1 MREAL
6 RSGSL
11 AGIAMIPFAAVFRAR
26 GLRINEYGRKTLE
39 LVVGQVPPRLH
50 DALTFVQHLVI
61 SWILAVPILLVLRG
75 VEDRRRAALLG
86 MAYGAAMYALLN
98 AWALPLAFGD
108 PAPWRLGFDVVYP
121 SLVVHLVYGAVLGW
135 LATKR

>member
-1 MREAL
+1 M
-6 RSGSL
+6 
-11 AGIAMIPFAAVFRAR
+11 
-26 GLRINEYGRKTLE
+26 Y
-39 LVVGQVPPRLH
+39 VV
-50 DALTFVQHLVI
+50 
-61 SWILAVPILLVLRG
+61 
-75 VEDRRRAALLG
+75 
-86 MAYGAAMYALLN
+86 LN